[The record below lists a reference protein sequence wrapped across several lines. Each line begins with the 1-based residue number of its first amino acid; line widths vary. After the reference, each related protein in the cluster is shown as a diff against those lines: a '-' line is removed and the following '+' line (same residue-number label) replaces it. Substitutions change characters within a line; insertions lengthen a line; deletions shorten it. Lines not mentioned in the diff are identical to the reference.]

1 MGIFDFFRDKGEDVQ
16 ERATTLPDT
25 DPADAITAMLTAVLP
40 GQIDGL
46 AVEMDDDGIV
56 TLHGTA
62 ADRAT
67 YEKAILM
74 AGNVKGVAGVR
85 DDAFEVAEVAPDEAA
100 PDEAAPDEAAPDEG
114 APEPRFY
121 TIEAGDS
128 LSKIAKDVYGDAM
141 KWQALFEANHEVIK
155 DPDLIYPGQTIRIP
169 DLDA

>member
-16 ERATTLPDT
+16 ERETTAPDT

-40 GQIDGL
+40 GQIDDL
-46 AVEMDDDGIV
+46 AVEMDDEGIV

-62 ADRAT
+62 ADQAT

-85 DDAFEVAEVAPDEAA
+85 DDAFEVAEAAGTDATEA
-100 PDEAAPDEAAPDEG
+100 
-114 APEPRFY
+114 EPRFY

-128 LSKIAKDVYGDAM
+128 LSKIAKEVYGDAM

-155 DPDLIYPGQTIRIP
+155 DPDLIYPGQTIRVP